1 MNKKII
7 IALTF
12 IFSLNISVILFWKQ
26 PFLLFYIF
34 IVLAFIKHLLSPIKR
49 ELLYFVL
56 AGILGTGSE
65 CLVMYLGGNP
75 WNYANTTILNF
86 PIYALSLW
94 GFAAISFLT
103 FAQGLSEKK

>member
-7 IALTF
+7 IAAIF
-12 IFSLNISVILFWKQ
+12 IFLLNISTVLFWRQ
-26 PFLLFYIF
+26 PFLLFCVF

-65 CLVMYLGGNP
+65 CLVMYIGGNP
-75 WNYANTTILNF
+75 WNYNNTTILNF

-103 FAQGLSEKK
+103 LAQGLSEKK